1 MNGIEIVSTGYAK
14 IEKTLDNQQLEQMVE
29 TSNEWIVSRT
39 GILKRHLSDK
49 SSAFLAIEAAK
60 KATQNQDLS
69 QLALIIVATMTPEN
83 NTPSNACLVQKALGL
98 NHHDQETGYRYY
110 TTWDLHMLI
119 RARCYLGFGLS
130 IEETAGILQ
139 SKSLEEIDDLLEE
152 QEQIIQ
158 KNIIYQMNLLKRLRT
173 NRKLISRSEN
183 LNFTLQKRP
192 GIYRIDT
199 QKCYTIDLKKEEREE
214 LKEFCQKIPFVF
226 STALFPKEHIEN
238 ENKEFYYGIGVEE
251 EFAGVLDI
259 KESEYV
265 HYYPEQ
271 LCLYMCVPSR
281 SSQILTYEVLQPA
294 FDYMEKNNLQLAGDV
309 ISQVVSMWKPEDEYF
324 NYHTIWIPVQ

>member
-1 MNGIEIVSTGYAK
+1 MYNTYTIGELAK
-14 IEKTLDNQQLEQMVE
+14 ILGITAE
-29 TSNEWIVSRT
+29 TIRYYERK
-39 GILKRHLSDK
+39 GII
-49 SSAFLAIEAAK
+49 API
-60 KATQNQDLS
+60 
-69 QLALIIVATMTPEN
+69 
-83 NTPSNACLVQKALGL
+83 
-98 NHHDQETGYRYY
+98 HDQETGYRYY

-259 KESEYV
+259 KESDYV

-271 LCLYMCVPSR
+271 LCLYMCVLSR

-309 ISQVVSMWKPEDEYF
+309 ISQVVSMWKPEEEYF
-324 NYHTIWIPVQ
+324 NYHNIWIPIK

>member
-1 MNGIEIVSTGYAK
+1 MYNTYTIGELAK
-14 IEKTLDNQQLEQMVE
+14 ILGITAE
-29 TSNEWIVSRT
+29 TIRYYERK
-39 GILKRHLSDK
+39 GII
-49 SSAFLAIEAAK
+49 APIY
-60 KATQNQDLS
+60 
-69 QLALIIVATMTPEN
+69 
-83 NTPSNACLVQKALGL
+83 
-98 NHHDQETGYRYY
+98 DQETGYRYY

-226 STALFPKEHIEN
+226 LRHFFLKNILKMKIRNST
-238 ENKEFYYGIGVEE
+238 
-251 EFAGVLDI
+251 
-259 KESEYV
+259 
-265 HYYPEQ
+265 
-271 LCLYMCVPSR
+271 
-281 SSQILTYEVLQPA
+281 
-294 FDYMEKNNLQLAGDV
+294 ME
-309 ISQVVSMWKPEDEYF
+309 
-324 NYHTIWIPVQ
+324 

>member
-1 MNGIEIVSTGYAK
+1 
-14 IEKTLDNQQLEQMVE
+14 
-29 TSNEWIVSRT
+29 
-39 GILKRHLSDK
+39 
-49 SSAFLAIEAAK
+49 
-60 KATQNQDLS
+60 
-69 QLALIIVATMTPEN
+69 
-83 NTPSNACLVQKALGL
+83 
-98 NHHDQETGYRYY
+98 
-110 TTWDLHMLI
+110 MLI

-139 SKSLEEIDDLLEE
+139 SKSLEEIDDLLEK
-152 QEQIIQ
+152 QEQIIE

-226 STALFPKEHIEN
+226 STAVFPKEHIEN

-251 EFAGVLDI
+251 EFAGVLDL

-271 LCLYMCVPSR
+271 LCLYMTISSR
-281 SSQILTYEVLQPA
+281 SSQILTYEVLKPA
-294 FDYMEKNNLQLAGDV
+294 FEYMEKNSLQLAGDV
-309 ISQVVSMWKPEDEYF
+309 ISQVVSMWKPEEEYF
-324 NYHTIWIPVQ
+324 NYHNIWIPIK

>member
-1 MNGIEIVSTGYAK
+1 MYNTYTIGELAK
-14 IEKTLDNQQLEQMVE
+14 ILGITAE
-29 TSNEWIVSRT
+29 TIRYYERK
-39 GILKRHLSDK
+39 GIIAS
-49 SSAFLAIEAAK
+49 I
-60 KATQNQDLS
+60 
-69 QLALIIVATMTPEN
+69 
-83 NTPSNACLVQKALGL
+83 
-98 NHHDQETGYRYY
+98 HDQETGYRYY

-238 ENKEFYYGIGVEE
+238 ENKEFYY
-251 EFAGVLDI
+251 
-259 KESEYV
+259 
-265 HYYPEQ
+265 
-271 LCLYMCVPSR
+271 
-281 SSQILTYEVLQPA
+281 
-294 FDYMEKNNLQLAGDV
+294 
-309 ISQVVSMWKPEDEYF
+309 
-324 NYHTIWIPVQ
+324 

>member
-1 MNGIEIVSTGYAK
+1 
-14 IEKTLDNQQLEQMVE
+14 
-29 TSNEWIVSRT
+29 
-39 GILKRHLSDK
+39 
-49 SSAFLAIEAAK
+49 
-60 KATQNQDLS
+60 
-69 QLALIIVATMTPEN
+69 
-83 NTPSNACLVQKALGL
+83 
-98 NHHDQETGYRYY
+98 
-110 TTWDLHMLI
+110 MLI
-119 RARCYLGFGLS
+119 RARCYLGPHSYQLKKQR
-130 IEETAGILQ
+130 ILQ

-214 LKEFCQKIPFVF
+214 LKRILSKNTICFFYGAF
-226 STALFPKEHIEN
+226 SKEHIEN

-271 LCLYMCVPSR
+271 LRLYMCVPSR
-281 SSQILTYEVLQPA
+281 SSQILTYEVLHSPPLIIW
-294 FDYMEKNNLQLAGDV
+294 KKI
-309 ISQVVSMWKPEDEYF
+309 ISDSQEM
-324 NYHTIWIPVQ
+324 

>member
-1 MNGIEIVSTGYAK
+1 
-14 IEKTLDNQQLEQMVE
+14 
-29 TSNEWIVSRT
+29 
-39 GILKRHLSDK
+39 
-49 SSAFLAIEAAK
+49 
-60 KATQNQDLS
+60 
-69 QLALIIVATMTPEN
+69 
-83 NTPSNACLVQKALGL
+83 
-98 NHHDQETGYRYY
+98 
-110 TTWDLHMLI
+110 MLI

-199 QKCYTIDLKKEEREE
+199 QKCYSIDLKKEEREE
-214 LKEFCQKIPFVF
+214 LKVFCQKIPFVF

-259 KESEYV
+259 KESDYV

-294 FDYMEKNNLQLAGDV
+294 FDYMEKNNLQLCRRCDFSSGFQCGNQKKNILIIIIFGFPSNKKSNFDLKLLFILFFVMNFLRIESSDKAN
-309 ISQVVSMWKPEDEYF
+309 ICF
-324 NYHTIWIPVQ
+324 